1 MSQEIVDLDVLVPA
15 DKRVAFRGQ
24 TFTVPGDLPLVTYLK
39 VNKIAGE
46 QEDGATE
53 VQLLEGMVEAL
64 VEVFAWKL
72 PEDDEKREWLR
83 VEIGKLGV
91 DTITQMLGKI
101 YPSMGGEEV
110 DGEVVDAD
118 TAGPQTL
125 PDGETTTTT

>member
-1 MSQEIVDLDVLVPA
+1 MDQQIVDLDILVPA

-39 VNKIAGE
+39 VNKIAGD
-46 QEDGATE
+46 QEGGATE
-53 VQLLEGMVEAL
+53 AQLLEGMVEAL

-72 PEDDEKREWLR
+72 PEDDDKREWLR
-83 VEIGKLGV
+83 TEIGKLGV

-101 YPSMGGEEV
+101 YPAMESEDEEPV
-110 DGEVVDAD
+110 IDAD
-118 TAGPQTL
+118 AAGPQTP